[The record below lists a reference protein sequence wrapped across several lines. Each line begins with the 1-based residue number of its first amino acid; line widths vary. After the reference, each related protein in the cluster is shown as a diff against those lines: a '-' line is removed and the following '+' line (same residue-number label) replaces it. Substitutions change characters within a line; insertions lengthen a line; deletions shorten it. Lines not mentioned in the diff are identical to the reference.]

1 MGLLSFIG
9 SCISSAVS
17 FVSNVV
23 SAVVDT
29 AKSVV
34 NWIADKATK
43 VWDGV
48 KSAWNVIKKVVK
60 PVLKVVVQFI
70 PFPIVRTAV
79 QFAIRAIEILE
90 KVLEHP
96 VVQKIKNAVE
106 WCLNKAKQLRDL
118 GLTEI
123 ERREALERRR
133 LLNKASDNLVG
144 YDQEQKSIYI
154 AKIIN
159 EFIILR
165 NEINEYLAD
174 NAALMDF
181 DHYLRL
187 RSAHKLLDL
196 TENKLSNQNIEV
208 FEISEDDV
216 FILEIGNQLIGM
228 NPEISDEN
236 LARLDRII
244 WDTSGKTLL
253 PFVFEELLFSWAKRI
268 ELDEKEWAVKNREL
282 AKKRVEL
289 KAAET
294 KIKYGDSIECDI
306 EALKSSIDSLSSEL
320 ESITFKINT
329 GLMLNDA
336 AEGFLQIL
344 EGNEK
349 VISKKYLMD
358 EGNRVGQLIIS
369 CQEFGRDWQE
379 LSTEDRELIIDFAN
393 IFREEREKR
402 LQNIPTIMVGAS

>member
-1 MGLLSFIG
+1 MGFFSFIG

-17 FVSNVV
+17 FVSNAV

-60 PVLKVVVQFI
+60 PVLKVVVQLI

-79 QFAIRAIEILE
+79 QFAIKAIELLE
-90 KVLEHP
+90 KVLDHP
-96 VVQKIKNAVE
+96 VVQKIKKAVE

-216 FILEIGNQLIGM
+216 FILEIGNQLIGV

-268 ELDEKEWAVKNREL
+268 ELDEKEWAAKNKEL
-282 AKKRVEL
+282 SKKRVEL

-358 EGNRVGQLIIS
+358 EGNRVGQLIVS

>member
-1 MGLLSFIG
+1 M
-9 SCISSAVS
+9 SS
-17 FVSNVV
+17 
-23 SAVVDT
+23 
-29 AKSVV
+29 
-34 NWIADKATK
+34 
-43 VWDGV
+43 
-48 KSAWNVIKKVVK
+48 
-60 PVLKVVVQFI
+60 
-70 PFPIVRTAV
+70 
-79 QFAIRAIEILE
+79 
-90 KVLEHP
+90 
-96 VVQKIKNAVE
+96 
-106 WCLNKAKQLRDL
+106 
-118 GLTEI
+118 
-123 ERREALERRR
+123 
-133 LLNKASDNLVG
+133 
-144 YDQEQKSIYI
+144 
-154 AKIIN
+154 
-159 EFIILR
+159 IILR

-216 FILEIGNQLIGM
+216 FILEIGNQLIGV

-268 ELDEKEWAVKNREL
+268 ELDEKEWAAKNKEL
-282 AKKRVEL
+282 SKKRVEL

-358 EGNRVGQLIIS
+358 EGNRVGQLIVS

>member
-17 FVSNVV
+17 FVSNAV

-60 PVLKVVVQFI
+60 PVLKVVVQLI

-79 QFAIRAIEILE
+79 QFAIKAIELLE
-90 KVLEHP
+90 KVLDHP
-96 VVQKIKNAVE
+96 VVQKIKKAVE

-358 EGNRVGQLIIS
+358 EGNRVGQLIVS

>member
-1 MGLLSFIG
+1 MGFFSFIG

-17 FVSNVV
+17 FVSNAV

-29 AKSVV
+29 AKRVV
-34 NWIADKATK
+34 SWVADKATK

-48 KSAWNVIKKVVK
+48 KSAWKVIKNVVK

-79 QFAIRAIEILE
+79 QFAIKAIEILE

-174 NAALMDF
+174 KATLTDF
-181 DHYLRL
+181 EHYLR
-187 RSAHKLLDL
+187 
-196 TENKLSNQNIEV
+196 
-208 FEISEDDV
+208 
-216 FILEIGNQLIGM
+216 
-228 NPEISDEN
+228 
-236 LARLDRII
+236 
-244 WDTSGKTLL
+244 
-253 PFVFEELLFSWAKRI
+253 
-268 ELDEKEWAVKNREL
+268 
-282 AKKRVEL
+282 
-289 KAAET
+289 
-294 KIKYGDSIECDI
+294 
-306 EALKSSIDSLSSEL
+306 
-320 ESITFKINT
+320 
-329 GLMLNDA
+329 
-336 AEGFLQIL
+336 
-344 EGNEK
+344 
-349 VISKKYLMD
+349 
-358 EGNRVGQLIIS
+358 
-369 CQEFGRDWQE
+369 
-379 LSTEDRELIIDFAN
+379 
-393 IFREEREKR
+393 
-402 LQNIPTIMVGAS
+402 

>member
-1 MGLLSFIG
+1 MGFFSFIG

-17 FVSNVV
+17 FVSNAV

-60 PVLKVVVQFI
+60 PVLKVVVQLI

-79 QFAIRAIEILE
+79 QFAIKAIELLE
-90 KVLEHP
+90 KVLDHP
-96 VVQKIKNAVE
+96 VVQKIKKAVE

-216 FILEIGNQLIGM
+216 FILEIGNQLIGV

-268 ELDEKEWAVKNREL
+268 ELDEKEWAAKNKEL
-282 AKKRVEL
+282 SKKRVEL

-336 AEGFLQIL
+336 AEGFLTIL

-358 EGNRVGQLIIS
+358 EGNRVGQLIVS

>member
-1 MGLLSFIG
+1 M
-9 SCISSAVS
+9 
-17 FVSNVV
+17 
-23 SAVVDT
+23 
-29 AKSVV
+29 
-34 NWIADKATK
+34 
-43 VWDGV
+43 
-48 KSAWNVIKKVVK
+48 K